1 MHRITI
7 SVLSVFIV
15 LPAFASARLPVVN
28 VASGGVS
35 ARAAFG
41 MENAAAVTVAPVKKA
56 DATRT
61 KKVVARA
68 AKPVALQ
75 PAADMG
81 AQIVASNDVLVPQRP
96 SADLWAKNDVA
107 LRMPKPSEFSVYR
120 TDSQLPEERIDQ
132 THTVAKTVAPAVK
145 TRVASAM
152 PEILPNWIE
161 GNVQSDC
168 AFGRFA
174 KTCRRKC
181 TYCIATCNCCANCT
195 K

>member
-41 MENAAAVTVAPVKKA
+41 MENAAAVTVAPVKKV

-68 AKPVALQ
+68 AKPVVSQ

-81 AQIVASNDVLVPQRP
+81 AHIVASNDVLVPQ
-96 SADLWAKNDVA
+96 
-107 LRMPKPSEFSVYR
+107 
-120 TDSQLPEERIDQ
+120 
-132 THTVAKTVAPAVK
+132 
-145 TRVASAM
+145 
-152 PEILPNWIE
+152 
-161 GNVQSDC
+161 
-168 AFGRFA
+168 
-174 KTCRRKC
+174 
-181 TYCIATCNCCANCT
+181 
-195 K
+195 

>member
-68 AKPVALQ
+68 AKPVVFFALLICASTVFMKQ
-75 PAADMG
+75 HSIVDFFAAIPVIIIGWLIIYLPA
-81 AQIVASNDVLVPQRP
+81 LLKKR
-96 SADLWAKNDVA
+96 
-107 LRMPKPSEFSVYR
+107 
-120 TDSQLPEERIDQ
+120 
-132 THTVAKTVAPAVK
+132 KTA
-145 TRVASAM
+145 
-152 PEILPNWIE
+152 
-161 GNVQSDC
+161 
-168 AFGRFA
+168 
-174 KTCRRKC
+174 
-181 TYCIATCNCCANCT
+181 
-195 K
+195 